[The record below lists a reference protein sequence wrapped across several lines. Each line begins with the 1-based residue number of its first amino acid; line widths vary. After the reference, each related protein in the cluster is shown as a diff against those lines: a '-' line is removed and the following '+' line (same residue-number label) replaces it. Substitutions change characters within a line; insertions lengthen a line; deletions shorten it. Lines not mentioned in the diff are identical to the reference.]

1 MGWTG
6 LKERT
11 KGKGGRL
18 GESGAPLA
26 SVSYFLLMSQPSPR
40 FFILLYG
47 FGGDD
52 NGGSTTV

>member
-18 GESGAPLA
+18 GESGGPSGLSVLLLA
-26 SVSYFLLMSQPSPR
+26 HVPALTR

-52 NGGSTTV
+52 NGG